1 LKKTYTKLTL
11 KILNE
16 LVEFRTSVGI
26 ITSVISGTVYAF
38 YLHKTFNSLL
48 FLTMLTA
55 SILLDG
61 AATVFNHFFD
71 FKNAKNKEGYLY
83 NVHNPIVAYKLS
95 PVTAFIIGI
104 FLVMTAGLLGIY
116 IILSTHWILLPVGGF
131 SILISYF
138 YSGGKYPISHT
149 PFGEIVSGFF
159 EGTIVFSIAYFVQ
172 SSSYSLHVL
181 LVSVPI
187 ALGIA
192 NIMLANNTC
201 DTEEDKQNGRNTLPI
216 VIGQD
221 NAIKVLYISHIL
233 MYILNTIYFLLGYLP
248 VGILI
253 TYLLLPII
261 IKNLRFFDKN
271 RTKEKGFV
279 YILKN
284 SIIFNLMEIL
294 SLYVFSLL

>member
-1 LKKTYTKLTL
+1 
-11 KILNE
+11 
-16 LVEFRTSVGI
+16 
-26 ITSVISGTVYAF
+26 
-38 YLHKTFNSLL
+38 
-48 FLTMLTA
+48 
-55 SILLDG
+55 
-61 AATVFNHFFD
+61 
-71 FKNAKNKEGYLY
+71 
-83 NVHNPIVAYKLS
+83 
-95 PVTAFIIGI
+95 
-104 FLVMTAGLLGIY
+104 
-116 IILSTHWILLPVGGF
+116 
-131 SILISYF
+131 
-138 YSGGKYPISHT
+138 
-149 PFGEIVSGFF
+149 
-159 EGTIVFSIAYFVQ
+159 
-172 SSSYSLHVL
+172 VL

>member
-1 LKKTYTKLTL
+1 MKKTYTKLTL

-48 FLTMLTA
+48 FLAMLTA

-71 FKNAKNKEGYLY
+71 FKNAKTKEGYLY

-104 FLVMTAGLLGIY
+104 FLVMAAGLLGIY
-116 IILSTHWILLPVGGF
+116 IILSTHWILLPVGGL

>member
-1 LKKTYTKLTL
+1 MKKTYTKLTL

-48 FLTMLTA
+48 FLAMLTA